1 MKKRTVKNTKNIQN
15 ILPMKGI
22 LVAIPTIAQLTMI
35 ICLSRKKDLREKL
48 ISLEEAKINGKCIFR
63 ALISLET

>member
-1 MKKRTVKNTKNIQN
+1 
-15 ILPMKGI
+15 MKGI